1 MSRTLGYVTPVRAYC
16 SGGEI
21 YMQAASG
28 RVAEALA
35 AQYDRVVMCARVVHG
50 IPPEPFDSR

>member
-1 MSRTLGYVTPVRAYC
+1 MSRTLGYVTPVRAYTYA
-16 SGGEI
+16 GAI

-35 AQYDRVVMCARVVHG
+35 KRYEKVCLGA
-50 IPPEPFDSR
+50 S